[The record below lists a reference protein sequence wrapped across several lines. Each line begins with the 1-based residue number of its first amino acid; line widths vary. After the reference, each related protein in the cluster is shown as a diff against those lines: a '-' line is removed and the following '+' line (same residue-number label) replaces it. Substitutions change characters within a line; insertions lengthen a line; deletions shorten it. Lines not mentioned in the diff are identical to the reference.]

1 MILAGFAARAQ
12 ELEPLY
18 VPSAKIVAPLAGE
31 GLLWAPVL
39 SPVPRNQISFQFAY
53 GYHGFDVGPVDVDVS
68 TYLMVL
74 GGEYTFWDK
83 LTVGAGVPFLV
94 GYDISTDTD
103 VLEEDDVDFGN
114 IRLHVRYPFLEVPE
128 NGFVLAGAFRL
139 WLPTNTFL
147 EAGRA
152 GFNVDV
158 IDNFAAFEPML
169 LLGFDVAP
177 VSILFETG
185 PKLYAVNDR
194 DDFGFWSFNLIFG
207 GSPFT
212 SLPELEF
219 VFELNMLVEI
229 DENDAPRT
237 DYSEDHIVPLAISF
251 GPRYFFGDFY
261 AEMSLSFGLND
272 AEFYY
277 GDFSLGIQLGYFIG
291 G

>member
-1 MILAGFAARAQ
+1 VILVGLSVRAQ
-12 ELEPLY
+12 ELEPVY

-31 GLLWAPVL
+31 GLLWAPVP
-39 SPVPRNQISFQFAY
+39 SPTPRNQITFQFAY
-53 GYHGFDVGPVDVDVS
+53 GYHGYDVGPVDVDVS

-74 GGEYTFWDK
+74 GGEYVFWDK
-83 LTVGAGVPFLV
+83 LTVGAAVPFLV
-94 GYDISTDTD
+94 GYDISTDPDT
-103 VLEEDDVDFGN
+103 LEEDDVDFGN

-147 EAGRA
+147 DVGRR

-158 IDNFAAFEPML
+158 IDNFAVFEPML

-185 PKLYAVNDR
+185 PKLYAVNDQE
-194 DDFGFWSFNLIFG
+194 DFGFWSFNFIFG

-212 SLPELEF
+212 GLPELEF
-219 VFELNMLVEI
+219 VFELNMLVEM
-229 DENDAPRT
+229 DERDAPRT
-237 DYSEDHIVPLAISF
+237 EAEDHIVPVALSF

-261 AEMSLSFGLND
+261 AEMSLRFGLND

-277 GDFSLGIQLGYFIG
+277 GDFSLGIQLGYLMG
-291 G
+291 D